1 MTVPVLPESA
11 PFSPAQR
18 AWLNGFFAGLLG
30 LDAGGSHA
38 QGNGNGNGATLT
50 AAPAEVEEDFPW
62 HDPAL
67 PLAERLDLAEGR
79 PYPRKLMAA
88 MAQLDCGSC
97 GYLCKTY
104 SEAIARGEEKD
115 LNRCTPGGKETSR
128 KLKELVAA
136 QRAVTTNGSAMTSVV
151 AGNGSIAATTG
162 GAPLS
167 SVVVRPTFSRS
178 NPFPARL
185 VESRPLNREGSKKD
199 TRHIVID
206 LAGSGLTYK
215 PGDALGVYPENCPD
229 LVDEVLRAL
238 NAGGRLD
245 LRPLLLRNYSLG
257 RPVDDLIERLV
268 ECAASPEEADL
279 LTRIRDG
286 EDNWID
292 TADLLDVL
300 RRHPSVRIE
309 ADQLLELLPPLQPRL
324 YSISSS
330 PRAHPGEVHLTVG
343 VVRYPK
349 GDRLRKGVASTFL
362 AERVTAGGEVRVFV
376 HPSHR
381 FQLPDSGDTPMIMVG
396 PGTGVA
402 PFRAFLEER
411 RAASATGKNWLFFG
425 DQCRATDYLYEQELH
440 EFQAAGVLT
449 RLDLAFSRD
458 QAGKVYVQDRMLE
471 RARELWNWLE
481 EGAHFYV
488 CGDAKRMAND
498 VDHALQQI
506 VATQGGLSAGDAKAY
521 VTGMANSGRYQRDV
535 Y

>member
-1 MTVPVLPESA
+1 MQIRSKTTLPS
-11 PFSPAQR
+11 S
-18 AWLNGFFAGLLG
+18 
-30 LDAGGSHA
+30 
-38 QGNGNGNGATLT
+38 TLVYQNLRKG
-50 AAPAEVEEDFPW
+50 EC
-62 HDPAL
+62 L
-67 PLAERLDLAEGR
+67 IQSLAE
-79 PYPRKLMAA
+79 Y
-88 MAQLDCGSC
+88 
-97 GYLCKTY
+97 
-104 SEAIARGEEKD
+104 
-115 LNRCTPGGKETSR
+115 
-128 KLKELVAA
+128 
-136 QRAVTTNGSAMTSVV
+136 
-151 AGNGSIAATTG
+151 
-162 GAPLS
+162 
-167 SVVVRPTFSRS
+167 SRS

-199 TRHIVID
+199 TRHVVID

-215 PGDALGVYPENCPD
+215 PGNALGVYPENCPD
-229 LVDEVLRAL
+229 LVDEVLHAL

-300 RRHPSVRIE
+300 RRHPSIRIE

-362 AERVTAGGEVRVFV
+362 AERVAAGGEVRVFV

-396 PGTGVA
+396 PGTGIA

-411 RAASATGKNWLFFG
+411 RATSATGKNWLFFG

-521 VTGMANSGRYQRDV
+521 VTGMAKSGRYQRDV

>member
-1 MTVPVLPESA
+1 MAFDAALRIGVLA
-11 PFSPAQR
+11 LKTCGRIA
-18 AWLNGFFAGLLG
+18 FATRR
-30 LDAGGSHA
+30 DAM
-38 QGNGNGNGATLT
+38 
-50 AAPAEVEEDFPW
+50 
-62 HDPAL
+62 
-67 PLAERLDLAEGR
+67 GR
-79 PYPRKLMAA
+79 PGRT
-88 MAQLDCGSC
+88 CRSGR
-97 GYLCKTY
+97 
-104 SEAIARGEEKD
+104 SE
-115 LNRCTPGGKETSR
+115 
-128 KLKELVAA
+128 
-136 QRAVTTNGSAMTSVV
+136 
-151 AGNGSIAATTG
+151 
-162 GAPLS
+162 
-167 SVVVRPTFSRS
+167 RPIR
-178 NPFPARL
+178 
-185 VESRPLNREGSKKD
+185 
-199 TRHIVID
+199 
-206 LAGSGLTYK
+206 YK

-229 LVDEVLRAL
+229 LVDEVLCAL

-268 ECAASPEEADL
+268 ECAASPAEADL

-324 YSISSS
+324 YSISS
-330 PRAHPGEVHLTVG
+330 
-343 VVRYPK
+343 
-349 GDRLRKGVASTFL
+349 
-362 AERVTAGGEVRVFV
+362 
-376 HPSHR
+376 SHR

-440 EFQAAGVLT
+440 EFQAAGVQT

-481 EGAHFYV
+481 EDAHFYV

-506 VATQGGLSAGDAKAY
+506 VATQGRLSAGDAKAY
-521 VTGMANSGRYQRDV
+521 VTGMAKSGRYQRDV